1 MFRQVNQAQVGQNCS
16 LYWCGSSTRVRHYFD
31 MTNHLKHLTEINNGI
46 RAPKF

>member
-16 LYWCGSSTRVRHYFD
+16 RYWCGSRTRVRHHYD
-31 MTNHLKHLTEINNGI
+31 VCNHLKYPTEINNGI